1 MNVVIKRMVAAHN
14 VDALNRSVKCAYADL
29 ENGSIFELKTRSTDE
44 GEGEVW
50 IATAPTVDTATGL
63 WMAKASEVV
72 VTSTTVGTEQLDFK
86 GIVVDPRAFV
96 NVKGK
101 VFDAFQPKKG
111 DIIEMTTGSDD
122 KDYAIIDV
130 NKFAVTLDAAAG
142 NGFAM
147 KKIGTGILHIGSA
160 SLVKTP
166 VKTYIYEVEKN

>member
-1 MNVVIKRMVAAHN
+1 MALNNVVIKTRVAAMN
-14 VDALNRSVKCAYADL
+14 VDSYNRTAVCTSDIP
-29 ENGSIFELKTRSTDE
+29 NGSVFKLESKSSTV
-44 GEGEVW
+44 GEKDVW
-50 IATAPTVDTATGL
+50 VATQATATDKGL
-63 WMAKASEVV
+63 WMATSPEV
-72 VTSTTVGTEQLDFK
+72 TITKVGDLEMK

-111 DIIEMTTGSDD
+111 DIIEMTTGADG
-122 KDYAIIDV
+122 KAYAVVDA
-130 NKFAVTLDAAAG
+130 NKFAVKLDDAAG
-142 NGFAM
+142 DGFAM

>member
-1 MNVVIKRMVAAHN
+1 
-14 VDALNRSVKCAYADL
+14 
-29 ENGSIFELKTRSTDE
+29 
-44 GEGEVW
+44 
-50 IATAPTVDTATGL
+50 
-63 WMAKASEVV
+63 MAKASEVV

-111 DIIEMTTGSDD
+111 DIIEMTTGSDE
-122 KDYAIIDV
+122 KAYAVVDA
-130 NKFAVTLDAAAG
+130 NKFAVKLDDAAG
-142 NGFAM
+142 DGFAM

>member
-14 VDALNRSVKCAYADL
+14 VDALNRSVKCASADL

-50 IATAPTVDTATGL
+50 IATAPTAATATGL

-111 DIIEMTTGSDD
+111 DIIEMTTGADD
-122 KDYAIIDV
+122 KAYAVVDA
-130 NKFAVTLDAAAG
+130 NKFAVKLNDAAG
-142 NGFAM
+142 DGFAM

>member
-14 VDALNRSVKCAYADL
+14 VDALNRSVKCATDDL
-29 ENGSIFELKTRSTDE
+29 DNGSIFELKTRSTDE

-50 IATAPTVDTATGL
+50 IATAPAADATGV

-72 VTSTTVGTEQLDFK
+72 VTSEMVGTEQLDFK
-86 GIVVDPRAFV
+86 GIVVDPRAFQ

-101 VFDAFQPKKG
+101 VFDAFKPQIG
-111 DIIEMTTGSDD
+111 DVIEMAYGADD
-122 KDYAIIDV
+122 KDYAVVDA
-130 NKFAVTLDAAAG
+130 NKFVVKLDSAAG

-147 KKIGTGILHIGSA
+147 KKIGTSILHIGSA

-166 VKTYIYEVEKN
+166 IKTYIYEVEKN